1 MNNFNNESLDNVDKR
16 VAMITG
22 EPKKAIRALSIPM
35 IISMLLMMA
44 YNLADS
50 IWVAGLGPN
59 SLAALGF
66 ITPIF
71 MMVVGLGNGLGA
83 GANSLISRC
92 IGANNKKG
100 SDNAAMH
107 SIILTLIF
115 SAILTIFILIS
126 LKDMLLA

>member
-1 MNNFNNESLDNVDKR
+1 MKSNNTDNQKSMRDDVDKR

-22 EPKKAIRALSIPM
+22 DPKKAIRKLSVPM

-66 ITPIF
+66 VTP
-71 MMVVGLGNGLGA
+71 
-83 GANSLISRC
+83 SLHDGC
-92 IGANNKKG
+92 GFG
-100 SDNAAMH
+100 
-107 SIILTLIF
+107 
-115 SAILTIFILIS
+115 
-126 LKDMLLA
+126 